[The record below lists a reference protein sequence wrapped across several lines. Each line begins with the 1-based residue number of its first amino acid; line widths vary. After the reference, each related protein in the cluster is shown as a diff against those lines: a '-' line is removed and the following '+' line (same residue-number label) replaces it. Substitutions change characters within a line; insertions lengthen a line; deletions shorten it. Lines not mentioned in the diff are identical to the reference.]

1 VAGVTLDSGA
11 LIAFERGDRRMV
23 AHLKEA
29 TLRGSSLTV
38 PSVVI
43 AETWRGGARSARI
56 ASLLQAC
63 QVELL
68 DEALARLA
76 GEARGKTKGA
86 GVIDAI
92 VMGSAARRGD
102 IVLTSDLDDLLRL
115 RAHFP
120 TVRVVAL

>member
-1 VAGVTLDSGA
+1 MAGVTLDSGA

>member
-1 VAGVTLDSGA
+1 MAGVTLDSGA
-11 LIAFERGDRRMV
+11 LIAFERGDRSMV

>member
-63 QVELL
+63 RIELL

>member
-86 GVIDAI
+86 GVIAAI